1 MLPRL
6 PLQIRSPD
14 RFAFNKKPAV
24 PGTRPA
30 AWRKMV
36 RAELKPRIRAGTSS
50 VSSVLREED
59 LTTAVRNRVRAPMN
73 VPVPESWVT
82 WRYLPGPRIRAK
94 HALNVSESTFTGHVS
109 TSRCGIYS
117 YDGVSWLGTGRQG
130 EYEKLDRLPRCKSC
144 EKTLELQPPAD
155 TVSDGTDRQG
165 WMSPGQDRRRR
176 RKEE

>member
-6 PLQIRSPD
+6 PLQVRSPD
-14 RFAFNKKPAV
+14 KLAFKKGPAV

-36 RAELKPRIRAGTSS
+36 RAELRPRMRVPASP
-50 VSSVLREED
+50 VSNPVFREED
-59 LTTAVRNRVRAPMN
+59 LTTAARNRVRAPMK

-94 HALNVSESTFTGHVS
+94 HALNVSEGTVTGHVS

-117 YDGVSWLGTGRQG
+117 YEGVSWLGTGTQG

-144 EKTLELQPPAD
+144 EKTLQREKPAD
-155 TVSDGTDRQG
+155 TVSDGTNRQG

-176 RKEE
+176 KEE